1 MNALVSMNRHRGLLV
16 LAVSVLLAGCNSSD
30 AAGPTP
36 SESAFPESREVND
49 VSGPLERGTY
59 HVDPDGDPST
69 PMRVHLTIPADGWS
83 PPTGNWRGVGKD
95 FGSEERE
102 LVITITTVANVAQ
115 DGCTSDAPADPPV
128 GPGVDDLADALA
140 ALPPFGVTSAPSD
153 VTAYGYKGK
162 HLELTVPDITGCFN
176 GNAFSWIEV
185 GYEDDGPFYG
195 YGITG
200 TVEELWILDV
210 DGTRL
215 MIAAMR
221 RPGATPQDLA
231 EMEAILN
238 SIRIEA

>member
-1 MNALVSMNRHRGLLV
+1 MNALVRMNRRRGLLV
-16 LAVSVLLAGCNSSD
+16 LAVSVALAGCGSSD

-69 PMRVHLTIPADGWS
+69 PMRVHVTIPADGWK
-83 PPTGNWRGVGKD
+83 PPLGSWRGVAKEVGD
-95 FGSEERE
+95 DEGD
-102 LVITITTVANVAQ
+102 LAITIATVANVAQ
-115 DGCTSDAPADPPV
+115 HGCTSDAPADPPV

-140 ALPPFGVTSAPSD
+140 ALPPFEVTSAPSD
-153 VTAYGYKGK
+153 VTAYGYEGK

-176 GNAFSWIEV
+176 GNAFSWIE
-185 GYEDDGPFYG
+185 DGGDEPFYG
-195 YGITG
+195 YGSTG
-200 TVEELWILDV
+200 TSEELWILDV

-221 RPGATPQDLA
+221 RTGATPQDLA
-231 EMEAILN
+231 EMDAILD
-238 SIRIEA
+238 SIRIEAS